1 MNTDTA
7 DTPKDAPE
15 SGAIGAAP
23 PAAGW
28 RHYFSRK
35 MLTCVML
42 GFTSGLPLFMLYN
55 LLSAWLKAEQV
66 DLKSIGLFAL
76 VGFPYTWKFVWSPL
90 MARFHF
96 PLLGRRRGWMFV
108 TQLALLAAIGSLGFY
123 SPRDELSVIVAL
135 AGLVA
140 FLSAS
145 QDIVID
151 AYRRELLDEH
161 EQGSGTALFVNAYK
175 LSTLVPGSL
184 SLILSDFMSWQMVF
198 GITGLFML
206 PGMLTTLLIAEP
218 NIYGE
223 PPRTLR
229 EAVVEPFREFIH
241 RSGWSHA
248 LLILAFIFLYK
259 LGDSMATALATPFYM
274 DLGFSRTQIGLV
286 AKNAGLWASLA
297 GGILGAVW
305 LEKTGV
311 NRGLWIFGVLQAV
324 AILGFALLAQTGVGA
339 VAAVDAAAA
348 ASAAASAAGGAID
361 AAAAP
366 AAQPSTL
373 LLGLVIGLEAF
384 AVGLGTAA
392 FTGYIATTTDQ
403 RYTATQFAL
412 FTSLAAVPRTFF
424 NAVTG
429 FIVAQTGW
437 FTFFLICFALAIPG
451 MLLLPKIAPW
461 NGRPTTGAV
470 PD

>member
-1 MNTDTA
+1 MSDSNA
-7 DTPKDAPE
+7 EQQTPQSPHP
-15 SGAIGAAP
+15 S
-23 PAAGW
+23 GW
-28 RHYFSRK
+28 RRYANRK
-35 MLTCVML
+35 MAICVML
-42 GFTSGLPLFMLYN
+42 GFSSGLPLFLLYN
-55 LLSAWLKAEQV
+55 LLAAWLKAEQV
-66 DLKSIGLFAL
+66 DLKAIGLFAL
-76 VGFPYTWKFVWSPL
+76 VGFPYTWKFLWSPL
-90 MARFHF
+90 MDRFNI
-96 PLLGRRRGWMFV
+96 PLLGRRRGWMLV
-108 TQLALLAAIGSLGFY
+108 TQLSLLAAIASFGFF
-123 SPRDELSVIVAL
+123 SPQIELSAIVVL
-135 AGLVA
+135 AGVVA

-145 QDIVID
+145 QDIVVD
-151 AYRRELLDEH
+151 AYRRELLTEQ

-175 LSTLVPGSL
+175 LSTLIPGSL

-198 GITGLFML
+198 GITALFML
-206 PGMLTTLLIAEP
+206 PGVLTTLLISEP
-218 NIYGE
+218 AMYGT

-229 EAVVEPFREFIH
+229 EAVVEPFREFVQ

-274 DLGFSRTQIGLV
+274 ELGFTRTQIGLV

-297 GGILGAVW
+297 GGILGAIW

-324 AILGFALLAQTGVGA
+324 AILGFALLAQVGLGSGPVA
-339 VAAVDAAAA
+339 DPALVAAE
-348 ASAAASAAGGAID
+348 
-361 AAAAP
+361 P
-366 AAQPSTL
+366 NTL
-373 LLGLVIGLEAF
+373 LLGVVIGLEAF

-424 NAVTG
+424 NALTG
-429 FIVAQTGW
+429 FMVAQTGW
-437 FTFFLICFALAIPG
+437 FVFFLICFALAIPG

-461 NGRPTTGAV
+461 NEKPRET
-470 PD
+470 

>member
-1 MNTDTA
+1 
-7 DTPKDAPE
+7 
-15 SGAIGAAP
+15 
-23 PAAGW
+23 
-28 RHYFSRK
+28 
-35 MLTCVML
+35 MLICVML
-42 GFTSGLPLFMLYN
+42 GFTSGLPLFILYN

-76 VGFPYTWKFVWSPL
+76 VGFPYTWKFLWSPL
-90 MARFHF
+90 MDRFHF
-96 PLLGRRRGWMFV
+96 PLLGRRRGWMFF
-108 TQLALLAAIGSLGFY
+108 TQLALLAAVGSMGFF
-123 SPRDELSVIVAL
+123 SPLSELTAVVTL
-135 AGLVA
+135 AGLIA

-151 AYRRELLDEH
+151 AYRRELLSDA

-175 LSTLVPGSL
+175 MSTLVPGSL
-184 SLILSDFMSWQMVF
+184 SLILSDFLSWQIVF
-198 GITGLFML
+198 GITALFML
-206 PGMLTTLLIAEP
+206 PGVFTTLLISEP
-218 NIYGE
+218 EIYGE

-274 DLGFSRTQIGLV
+274 ELGYTRTQIGLV

-297 GGILGAVW
+297 GGIIGAVW

-324 AILGFALLAQTGVGA
+324 AILGFALLAQTGV
-339 VAAVDAAAA
+339 AAA
-348 ASAAASAAGGAID
+348 GAE
-361 AAAAP
+361 
-366 AAQPSTL
+366 PSSL
-373 LLGLVIGLEAF
+373 MLGLVIGLEAF

-392 FTGYIATTTDQ
+392 FTAYIATTTDQ

-424 NAVTG
+424 NALTG

-437 FTFFLICFALAIPG
+437 FVFFLICFVLAIPG

-461 NGRPTTGAV
+461 NTTQ
-470 PD
+470 PPQDP

>member
-1 MNTDTA
+1 
-7 DTPKDAPE
+7 
-15 SGAIGAAP
+15 
-23 PAAGW
+23 
-28 RHYFSRK
+28 
-35 MLTCVML
+35 MLICVML
-42 GFTSGLPLFMLYN
+42 GFTSGLPLFILYN

-76 VGFPYTWKFVWSPL
+76 VGFPYTWKFLWSPL
-90 MARFHF
+90 MDRFRF
-96 PLLGRRRGWMFV
+96 PMLGRRRGWMFF
-108 TQLALLAAIGSLGFY
+108 TQLALMATIGSMGFY
-123 SPRDELSVIVAL
+123 SPVTDLTIIVFL

-151 AYRRELLDEH
+151 AYRREMLSDR

-175 LSTLVPGSL
+175 MSTLVPGSL
-184 SLILSDFMSWQMVF
+184 SLILSDFLSWQVVF
-198 GITGLFML
+198 SVTALFML
-206 PGMLTTLLIAEP
+206 PGVFTTLLIREP
-218 NIYGE
+218 SIYGE

-229 EAVVEPFREFIH
+229 EAVVLPFKEFIE

-248 LLILAFIFLYK
+248 AMILAFIFLYK

-274 DLGFSRTQIGLV
+274 DLGYSRTQIGLV

-324 AILGFALLAQTGVGA
+324 AILGFALLAQVGA
-339 VAAVDAAAA
+339 
-348 ASAAASAAGGAID
+348 GAPGVVPD
-361 AAAAP
+361 
-366 AAQPSTL
+366 TF
-373 LLGLVIGLEAF
+373 LLGLVIGVEAF

-392 FTGYIATTTDQ
+392 FTAYIATATDS

-424 NAVTG
+424 NAFTG
-429 FIVAQTGW
+429 FIVAHTGW
-437 FTFFLICFALAIPG
+437 FEFFLICFALAIPG

-461 NGRPTTGAV
+461 NV
-470 PD
+470 PAGIEKKKHGGDSAG

>member
-1 MNTDTA
+1 MTTTSTSEA
-7 DTPKDAPE
+7 
-15 SGAIGAAP
+15 
-23 PAAGW
+23 PAASGW
-28 RHYFSRK
+28 WHYFSRH
-35 MLTCVML
+35 MLICVML
-42 GFTSGLPLFMLYN
+42 GFTSGLPLFILYN

-76 VGFPYTWKFVWSPL
+76 VGFPYTWKFLWSPL
-90 MARFHF
+90 MDRFHF
-96 PLLGRRRGWMFV
+96 PLLGRRRGWMFF
-108 TQLALLAAIGSLGFY
+108 TQLALLAAVGSMGFF
-123 SPRDELSVIVAL
+123 SPLTDLTAVVTL
-135 AGLVA
+135 AGLIA

-151 AYRRELLDEH
+151 AYRRELLSDA

-175 LSTLVPGSL
+175 MSTLVPGSL
-184 SLILSDFMSWQMVF
+184 SLILSDFLSWQTVF
-198 GITGLFML
+198 GITALFML
-206 PGMLTTLLIAEP
+206 PGLLTTLLISEP
-218 NIYGE
+218 AIYGE

-274 DLGFSRTQIGLV
+274 ELGYTRTQIGLV

-324 AILGFALLAQTGVGA
+324 AILGFALLAQTGV
-339 VAAVDAAAA
+339 AAA
-348 ASAAASAAGGAID
+348 GAE
-361 AAAAP
+361 
-366 AAQPSTL
+366 PSTL
-373 LLGLVIGLEAF
+373 MLGLVIGLEAF

-392 FTGYIATTTDQ
+392 FTAYIATTTDQ

-424 NAVTG
+424 NALTG

-437 FTFFLICFALAIPG
+437 FVFFLICFALAIPG
-451 MLLLPKIAPW
+451 MLLLPRIAPW
-461 NGRPTTGAV
+461 NTAQPPQGS
-470 PD
+470 

>member
-1 MNTDTA
+1 MNQDTSA
-7 DTPKDAPE
+7 AEPTPAR
-15 SGAIGAAP
+15 
-23 PAAGW
+23 GW
-28 RHYFSRK
+28 RHYFTRH
-35 MLTCVML
+35 MLICVML
-42 GFTSGLPLFMLYN
+42 GFTSGLPLFILYN

-76 VGFPYTWKFVWSPL
+76 VGFPYTWKFLWSPL
-90 MARFHF
+90 MDRFRF
-96 PLLGRRRGWMFV
+96 PMLGRRRGWMFF
-108 TQLALLAAIGSLGFY
+108 TQLALLATIGSMGFF
-123 SPRDELSVIVAL
+123 SPVTDLTMIVFL

-151 AYRRELLDEH
+151 AYRREMLSDR

-175 LSTLVPGSL
+175 MSTLVPGSL
-184 SLILSDFMSWQMVF
+184 SLILSDFLSWQVVF
-198 GITGLFML
+198 SVTALFML
-206 PGMLTTLLIAEP
+206 PGVFTTLLIREP
-218 NIYGE
+218 SIYGE

-229 EAVVEPFREFIH
+229 EAVVLPFKEFIE

-248 LLILAFIFLYK
+248 AMILAFIFLYK

-274 DLGFSRTQIGLV
+274 DLGYSRTQIGLV

-324 AILGFALLAQTGVGA
+324 AILGFALLAQVGA
-339 VAAVDAAAA
+339 
-348 ASAAASAAGGAID
+348 GAPGVVPD
-361 AAAAP
+361 
-366 AAQPSTL
+366 TF
-373 LLGLVIGLEAF
+373 LLGLVIGVEAF

-392 FTGYIATTTDQ
+392 FTAYIATATDS

-424 NAVTG
+424 NALTG
-429 FIVAQTGW
+429 YIVAHTGW
-437 FTFFLICFALAIPG
+437 FEFFLICFALALPG

-461 NGRPTTGAV
+461 NVSAGGDDKKHAG
-470 PD
+470 DSAA